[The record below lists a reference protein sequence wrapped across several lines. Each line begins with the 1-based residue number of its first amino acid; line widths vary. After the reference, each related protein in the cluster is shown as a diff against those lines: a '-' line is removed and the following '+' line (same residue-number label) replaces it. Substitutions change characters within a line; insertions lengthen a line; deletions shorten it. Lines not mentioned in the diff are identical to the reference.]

1 MFTYALGPFAIM
13 LVCSIIIIFKLYNN
27 KGSSS
32 SSSRSKNQITH
43 KRRKQQQ
50 QLVITKPMT
59 SSIMSNHYNRRE
71 SSFKCETRSV
81 RGKNS
86 ISKQTQIT
94 SILLTTNFLFV
105 SLVSPLLVM
114 NAFNMLQ
121 EDTLKTTIAY
131 FLSYANHG

>member
-13 LVCSIIIIFKLYNN
+13 LVCSIIIIFKLYSN
-27 KGSSS
+27 KGGSSS
-32 SSSRSKNQITH
+32 SSTKQIQTTH
-43 KRRKQQQ
+43 RQKQ
-50 QLVITKPMT
+50 QLVITRPMT

-71 SSFKCETRSV
+71 SSFKCDTRSI